1 MNCSQ
6 SDAARQQ
13 RLVLSRAEQTQVSDF
28 FDVLTGPRLLQE
40 VEDLLPAH
48 RERVFPPTE
57 TLALFMAQALSADG
71 SCRQVVNDTLVQ
83 RIVAGLPRSSA
94 RTAAYCKARMR
105 LPETMI
111 STLACRVGGLLGE
124 DAVDW
129 WRWRG
134 RRIRLVDG
142 TTMTLADTEANQ
154 AEYPQPASQRQG
166 LGFPMLRAV
175 ALLCLSS
182 GAVLAAATGPCKG
195 KGGDE
200 QTLLRGLLD
209 HLAPDDVVLG
219 DAFFPTYFLLCE
231 LQRRGVD
238 GLFEQ
243 YGARKRRTDF
253 RRGKR
258 LGPRDHLIVWDKPKQ
273 PDWMA
278 QADYD
283 HVPQTLTVR
292 EFRAANKIMVTTFLC
307 PKQTPKRV
315 LKALYK
321 QRWNVELDL
330 RNIKTTLGME
340 QLRCK
345 TPAMALKEL
354 WVYLLA
360 YNLIRLLM
368 AQAAVLADQIPRQL
382 SFKHAVQVWVCWQQ
396 RGGGQED
403 ARSLHAL
410 LLLIAEPRV
419 GLRAGRIEP
428 RVRKRRPKQYPLMT
442 KPRAAAREDVR
453 LHGHPKKQR

>member
-1 MNCSQ
+1 
-6 SDAARQQ
+6 
-13 RLVLSRAEQTQVSDF
+13 
-28 FDVLTGPRLLQE
+28 
-40 VEDLLPAH
+40 
-48 RERVFPPTE
+48 
-57 TLALFMAQALSADG
+57 
-71 SCRQVVNDTLVQ
+71 
-83 RIVAGLPRSSA
+83 
-94 RTAAYCKARMR
+94 
-105 LPETMI
+105 
-111 STLACRVGGLLGE
+111 
-124 DAVDW
+124 
-129 WRWRG
+129 
-134 RRIRLVDG
+134 
-142 TTMTLADTEANQ
+142 MTLADTEANQ
-154 AEYPQPASQRQG
+154 AKYPQPASQRQG
-166 LGFPMLRAV
+166 LGFPRLRAV

-283 HVPQTLTVR
+283 QVPQTLTVR

-321 QRWNVELDL
+321 QRWNVEIDQSWCL
-330 RNIKTTLGME
+330 RKEII
-340 QLRCK
+340 QWRRRRRRCRRVGVA
-345 TPAMALKEL
+345 P
-354 WVYLLA
+354 
-360 YNLIRLLM
+360 NG
-368 AQAAVLADQIPRQL
+368 AVLGAAP
-382 SFKHAVQVWVCWQQ
+382 AGAQV
-396 RGGGQED
+396 RRSRPKSAIGD
-403 ARSLHAL
+403 ARRARLGGPA
-410 LLLIAEPRV
+410 A
-419 GLRAGRIEP
+419 GLC
-428 RVRKRRPKQYPLMT
+428 
-442 KPRAAAREDVR
+442 AAS
-453 LHGHPKKQR
+453 